1 MVEKKEQVDQE
12 QDEAVMQQAVESSAE
27 QKNDQ
32 KQQNQPEQEKE
43 KSEVCFDYTEVD
55 KMMATIEEKNRLL
68 DEQAER
74 YKRLQADY
82 DNFRRRT
89 RQEKEEL
96 SAIVAQGVIRELL
109 PVVDNFERALT
120 SASTQDAAGLL
131 AGVEMIYR
139 QFATALEKNGLTAI
153 EAVGKMF
160 DPQQHEAVMRVAD
173 DSQPEGTILE
183 ELQKGYSVQGKV
195 VRPSMVKVAGN

>member
-32 KQQNQPEQEKE
+32 KQQNQPKQDKE
-43 KSEVCFDYTEVD
+43 KPEVCFDYAEVD
-55 KMMATIEEKNRLL
+55 KMMATIEEKNRLM

-109 PVVDNFERALT
+109 PVMDNFERALA

-160 DPQQHEAVMRVAD
+160 DPQQHEAVMQVAD